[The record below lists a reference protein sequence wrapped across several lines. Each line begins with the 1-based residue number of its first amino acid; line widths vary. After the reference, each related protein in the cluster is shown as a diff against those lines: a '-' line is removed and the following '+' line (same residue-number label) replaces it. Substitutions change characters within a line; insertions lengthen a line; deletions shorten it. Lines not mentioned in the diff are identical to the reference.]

1 MSAAYDV
8 LSDPK
13 QAMARQREMAA
24 RVIDDQPLSLQRIR
38 TVAGVDVSARRG
50 AQQGTAAVVLMSFPA
65 LEMVESH
72 TVRGPLTFPY
82 RTGLLSWRE
91 LPLILA
97 AMARLSA
104 RPDVILVDG
113 MGRLHPRR
121 FGLACHLGLWL
132 NAPAVGVGKTRLLG
146 EFPAPALERGA
157 RQPVRQRDEVLGLA
171 LRTRSGVKPV
181 FVSVGHR
188 VDLESAAALVLACA
202 PRYRLPEPI
211 RAAHRAAFQ
220 RAMELP
226 PKSAAPSSGRP
237 A

>member
-1 MSAAYDV
+1 M
-8 LSDPK
+8 
-13 QAMARQREMAA
+13 QRELAA
-24 RVIDDQPLSLQRIR
+24 QVIDDLPLPLQRVR
-38 TVAGVDVSARRG
+38 TVAGVDVSTRRG
-50 AQQGTAAVVLMSFPA
+50 AEQGTAAVVLMGFPE
-65 LEMVESH
+65 LELVERQ
-72 TVRGPLTFPY
+72 TVRGPLNFPY

-97 AMARLSA
+97 AVARLSGQ
-104 RPDVILVDG
+104 PDVFLVDG
-113 MGRLHPRR
+113 MGRMHPRR
-121 FGLACHLGLWL
+121 FGLACHLGLWSGL
-132 NAPAVGVGKTRLLG
+132 PTVGVGKTRLLG
-146 EFPAPALERGA
+146 EFEMLAPERGA

-188 VDLESAAALVLACA
+188 VDLESAVALVLACA

-211 RAAHRAAFQ
+211 RAAHHAAQ
-220 RAMELP
+220 GASHQGATELL

>member
-1 MSAAYDV
+1 MRALHDWPA
-8 LSDPK
+8 DPQK
-13 QAMARQREMAA
+13 AIALQRELAA
-24 RVIDDQPLSLQRIR
+24 QVIDELPLALQRVR
-38 TVAGVDVSARRG
+38 TVAGVDVSTRRG
-50 AQQGTAAVVLMSFPA
+50 AKQGSAAVALMSFPE
-65 LEMVESH
+65 LEIVASE
-72 TVRGPLTFPY
+72 TIRGPLAFPY

-97 AMARLSA
+97 AVARLASQ
-104 RPDVILVDG
+104 PDVFLVDG
-113 MGRLHPRR
+113 MGRMHPRR

-132 NAPAVGVGKTRLLG
+132 GLPAVGVGKTRLLG
-146 EFPAPALERGA
+146 GYEALAPERGA

-202 PRYRLPEPI
+202 PRFRLPEPI
-211 RAAHRAAFQ
+211 RAAHRAAHQ
-220 RAMELP
+220 GATELR
-226 PKSAAPSSGRP
+226 PKSAASSSGRP